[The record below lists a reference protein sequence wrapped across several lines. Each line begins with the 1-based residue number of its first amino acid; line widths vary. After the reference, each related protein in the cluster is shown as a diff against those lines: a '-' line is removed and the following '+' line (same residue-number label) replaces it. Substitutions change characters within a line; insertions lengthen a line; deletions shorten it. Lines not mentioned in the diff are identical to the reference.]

1 MKYITLVLLLLP
13 SLLVAQSIT
22 IQGAAQIDAREVVI
36 GQYPGEDELL
46 LFVNHDSDLT
56 VEDSTF
62 TNVGGYDINIGLLE
76 DGYLDYGLT
85 LATPGSEKWHS
96 FGVLNDGTDSAYYVA
111 QFQDSLKIQFE
122 DDDDDSDVWRSDFP
136 YAVGVMMSDENDILW
151 RSYIGYADTSI
162 IKSTPNKGHLY
173 LAGKF
178 SDSLQYVDPTGFI
191 SEFSL
196 PGTDEGIF
204 LMSIDAE
211 GDLDWMVTFDG
222 DDFANVANLTMIGDD
237 VSLLYN
243 NIEGSSMITINPAG
257 DLVRQVKW
265 DNCTFIHSAFEYG
278 SLYISGSVDTDEDHN
293 LELNSG
299 VFSLPAGNDNDG
311 ALISYNADFSFN
323 WVKNIAGANRSHI
336 ANFDFT
342 SDGFLYAT
350 GHIRGESTIGDGIV
364 LTGAEDDHDLFIAK
378 YAVDGTPVW
387 AEVYQSEGDDSGRYI
402 IVADEESEENQVHV
416 VGTFAGE
423 LTLPIDFFEETFIAD
438 TNLSPRSWVAMTF
451 EEDLSSSTTDVP
463 AGRLQLSP
471 NPATNY
477 LLVANQGN
485 DSAYILTDVS
495 GKEQVL
501 NSRGN
506 HIDISALMPGVYAL
520 RSVGDTYGHA
530 TRFVKL

>member
-1 MKYITLVLLLLP
+1 
-13 SLLVAQSIT
+13 
-22 IQGAAQIDAREVVI
+22 
-36 GQYPGEDELL
+36 
-46 LFVNHDSDLT
+46 
-56 VEDSTF
+56 
-62 TNVGGYDINIGLLE
+62 
-76 DGYLDYGLT
+76 
-85 LATPGSEKWHS
+85 
-96 FGVLNDGTDSAYYVA
+96 
-111 QFQDSLKIQFE
+111 
-122 DDDDDSDVWRSDFP
+122 
-136 YAVGVMMSDENDILW
+136 
-151 RSYIGYADTSI
+151 
-162 IKSTPNKGHLY
+162 
-173 LAGKF
+173 
-178 SDSLQYVDPTGFI
+178 
-191 SEFSL
+191 
-196 PGTDEGIF
+196 
-204 LMSIDAE
+204 
-211 GDLDWMVTFDG
+211 MVTFDG

-243 NIEGSSMITINPAG
+243 NMEGSSMITINPAG

-265 DNCTFIHSAFEYG
+265 DNCTFI
-278 SLYISGSVDTDEDHN
+278 

-311 ALISYNADFSFN
+311 AIISYNADFSFN

-520 RSVGDTYGHA
+520 RPVGDTYGHA